1 MSRPATSPLAAV
13 WRGQRRKGFNAD
25 EGRRC
30 TRIHADAPVRLVAL
44 ADCRAVAAHLDAS
57 AWLYLRAS
65 ACIFLY
71 LRLESCFATLRRH
84 SRCAAIP
91 NPCPGRRRPPGEQA
105 RSKSALRPTE
115 IKPDSRG
122 TRPAMTVG
130 PRVPESRSFG
140 RLVLAQRIGVGVHA
154 VGQCLGIG
162 KLIRAPE
169 AQL

>member
-13 WRGQRRKGFNAD
+13 LCGQTRKGFNAD

-44 ADCRAVAAHLDAS
+44 AYCRAVAAHDDAS

-84 SRCAAIP
+84 SRWLQSRARVAA
-91 NPCPGRRRPPGEQA
+91 GGDPPGEQK
-105 RSKSALRPTE
+105 RSKGALRPTE

-122 TRPAMTVG
+122 TRPAMTMLKAAMTGGAVSAG
-130 PRVPESRSFG
+130 ESIVRGS
-140 RLVLAQRIGVGVHA
+140 V
-154 VGQCLGIG
+154 
-162 KLIRAPE
+162 
-169 AQL
+169 